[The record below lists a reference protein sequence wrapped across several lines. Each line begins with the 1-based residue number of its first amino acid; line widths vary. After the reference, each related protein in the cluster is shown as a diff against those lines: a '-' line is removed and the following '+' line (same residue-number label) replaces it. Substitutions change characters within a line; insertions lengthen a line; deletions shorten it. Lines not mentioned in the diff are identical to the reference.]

1 MNILIVDDDPTSRLI
16 LGATL
21 KKLGHQVTVATSAVE
36 VLEALER
43 GPVPLL
49 ITDMVMP
56 GMNGLD
62 LCRKI
67 RSLNRP
73 QYTYIILLTSVSGR
87 SGYLIGMKAG
97 ADDFLAKPLDDDLLA
112 ARLIAAERLL
122 SLQSMVNRLSGL
134 LPICCMCKKIRDDKN
149 YWQQVESYI
158 VERTDAKF
166 SHGYCPDC
174 FAKSFAEINDPRAA
188 NPLPA
193 AA

>member
-1 MNILIVDDDPTSRLI
+1 
-16 LGATL
+16 
-21 KKLGHQVTVATSAVE
+21 
-36 VLEALER
+36 
-43 GPVPLL
+43 
-49 ITDMVMP
+49 MVMP

-97 ADDFLAKPLDDDLLA
+97 ADDFLAKPLDEDLLA
-112 ARLIAAERLL
+112 ARLVAAERLL
-122 SLQSMVNRLSGL
+122 SLQSMVNQLTGL

-158 VERTDAKF
+158 IQRTDAKF
-166 SHGYCPDC
+166 THGYCPDC
-174 FAKSFAEINDPRAA
+174 FTKTFAEIDPLLAA
-188 NPLPA
+188 NPA
-193 AA
+193 AAVG